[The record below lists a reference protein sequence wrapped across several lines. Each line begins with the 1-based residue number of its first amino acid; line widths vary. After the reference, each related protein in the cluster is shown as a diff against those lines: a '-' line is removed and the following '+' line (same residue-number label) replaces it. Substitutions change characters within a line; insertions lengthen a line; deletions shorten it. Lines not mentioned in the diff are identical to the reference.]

1 MSASTALYGVSI
13 HEAIKSGD
21 IEVMKNIQQQAEAY
35 LKDHGDVGAALEIL
49 KVELAKQDDS
59 SGPIPLY
66 GVIIH
71 EAIASGDVVRMK
83 KVLRDAEAQLA
94 KDGDVRS
101 ALTALRAELGK

>member
-1 MSASTALYGVSI
+1 MSASTALYGVAI

-21 IEVMKNIQQQAEAY
+21 IKAMKKVQQEAEAY

-49 KVELAKQDDS
+49 KVELAKQGDG

-71 EAIASGDVVRMK
+71 EAVASGDVERMK
-83 KVLRDAEAQLA
+83 KVLGEAETQLAEA
-94 KDGDVRS
+94 GDVRA
-101 ALTALRAELGK
+101 ALTALRAELSQ